1 MRLTSAGKTVCAY
14 SLAFSLLTVMLT
26 SCGST
31 RPYVYMQG
39 QFDTAKLSRI
49 PLINPIIHKGD
60 LLSIIVYSDDPEATK
75 IYNQPLIAS
84 QNSAASLNL
93 GTSAGNADVTSS
105 GSLGSSPTTPGYLVD
120 ENGNIDYQQFG
131 HIHVEGLTRTQLKD
145 TMIFKFKEGKL
156 LTNPFCT
163 VRFLNYRFT
172 MLGEVNKPSIYS
184 IPSDHVNIFEALS
197 MAGDLTYYARRDNV
211 LIIREQNGKREFGRI
226 DLTKP
231 DVLASPYFYLQQN
244 DIVYFEQTK
253 SKSVAN
259 DQVTLRNITIAS
271 AIISTLAIIYSI
283 LRN

>member
-1 MRLTSAGKTVCAY
+1 
-14 SLAFSLLTVMLT
+14 
-26 SCGST
+26 
-31 RPYVYMQG
+31 
-39 QFDTAKLSRI
+39 
-49 PLINPIIHKGD
+49 
-60 LLSIIVYSDDPEATK
+60 
-75 IYNQPLIAS
+75 
-84 QNSAASLNL
+84 
-93 GTSAGNADVTSS
+93 
-105 GSLGSSPTTPGYLVD
+105 
-120 ENGNIDYQQFG
+120 
-131 HIHVEGLTRTQLKD
+131 
-145 TMIFKFKEGKL
+145 
-156 LTNPFCT
+156 
-163 VRFLNYRFT
+163 
-172 MLGEVNKPSIYS
+172 
-184 IPSDHVNIFEALS
+184 